1 VDLPEDRLRELRQD
15 RLRLLTVQPE
25 SWLHLLTKL
34 INEEQAHCQHKLA
47 YEGATCDD

>member
-1 VDLPEDRLRELRQD
+1 MDLPEDRLREPLQD
-15 RLRLLTVQPE
+15 RLRVLTVQLE

-34 INEEQAHCQHKLA
+34 INEEQAYCQHKLA